1 MIKTVYQDCDG
12 RVHTL
17 GRGAEGKGGY
27 QDTGN
32 SNSDHERSRYKYSRC
47 EGGRRKQNCG
57 NSLPVSRIPLL
68 EVIPTSIA
76 TRLVPR
82 LLLVE
87 EIAW

>member
-12 RVHTL
+12 HVHTL

-27 QDTGN
+27 QDMGN

-87 EIAW
+87 EITW